1 MLTSL
6 YADYVYLQIRHK
18 YCIIR
23 FVLSNVKG
31 KNKIVKVI
39 LNHIK
44 SDFVVT
50 EKDDKVKH

>member
-6 YADYVYLQIRHK
+6 YAGYAYLQTRQK
-18 YCIIR
+18 YNTIP
-23 FVLSNVKG
+23 VLSNIKG

-39 LNHIK
+39 LIHIK

-50 EKDDKVKH
+50 EKGDKIKH